1 MVVFKLVIFLVVCYN
16 ICKIV
21 LREEVACM
29 VAKKY
34 VIGNFKGGVG
44 KSTCA
49 QMFGFESA
57 KFKELKTLII
67 DLDMQG
73 NTSDVMNLTH
83 MNFSKDEGGGEGELI
98 EYTNTITD
106 VLISNVDPH
115 DAIYKI
121 IENLYILPADMS
133 FELYDDWIK
142 DRFPNSIDKFKYMEE
157 KLSPL
162 FNDFDVIYL
171 DVPPSISIYS
181 KSAMYIAD
189 WAIVV
194 LQTQVKSMRNAMQY
208 LEYMDFFTNEFDTN
222 LKVAGVVPFMLES
235 GDSVDKEMYH
245 QAQEIYGGHLIKN
258 VVLKNARLKRYDG
271 SGITTE
277 LTKKGKLKQW
287 DKKCHE
293 LFINILDELEEH
305 EHWYEG

>member
-1 MVVFKLVIFLVVCYN
+1 
-16 ICKIV
+16 
-21 LREEVACM
+21 
-29 VAKKY
+29 
-34 VIGNFKGGVG
+34 
-44 KSTCA
+44 
-49 QMFGFESA
+49 
-57 KFKELKTLII
+57 
-67 DLDMQG
+67 
-73 NTSDVMNLTH
+73 
-83 MNFSKDEGGGEGELI
+83 
-98 EYTNTITD
+98 
-106 VLISNVDPH
+106 
-115 DAIYKI
+115 
-121 IENLYILPADMS
+121 
-133 FELYDDWIK
+133 
-142 DRFPNSIDKFKYMEE
+142 
-157 KLSPL
+157 
-162 FNDFDVIYL
+162 L

-245 QAQEIYGGHLIKN
+245 QAQEIYGEHLIKN